1 MGKNSCASGICSD
14 NRNFWYHLAFTVLL
28 YLYCPDTFF
37 CRWCMCFASTSVYKS
52 VYCGS
57 VIIQKSCLLSLCVQ
71 VSYDKFVVHV
81 STDYHCRSKCMEAA
95 MNRYASVSQNR
106 VMYPIIIRRYIR
118 SLSFSSDVCSI

>member
-57 VIIQKSCLLSLCVQ
+57 VIIQKSCLLSFCVYRCPTTSLLYMYLQ
-71 VSYDKFVVHV
+71 TITVGVSVWK
-81 STDYHCRSKCMEAA
+81 
-95 MNRYASVSQNR
+95 QQ
-106 VMYPIIIRRYIR
+106 
-118 SLSFSSDVCSI
+118 